1 MEKKIIGVISDTH
14 GLLRPEAIKY
24 LKDVDLIIHAG
35 DVGSE
40 KVLNDLKQIAPVYA
54 VRGNC
59 DQEEWA
65 KKLPR
70 TEIVEV
76 ASNLIYLIH
85 DIQQINIDP
94 KTAGLSIVIY
104 GHSHRPAIDK
114 KEGIYYLNPGSIGP
128 KRFNLPISLAKI
140 IIEDKKINIEIIEL

>member
-14 GLLRPEAIKY
+14 GLLRPETIKY

>member
-76 ASNLIYLIH
+76 VTI
-85 DIQQINIDP
+85 
-94 KTAGLSIVIY
+94 
-104 GHSHRPAIDK
+104 
-114 KEGIYYLNPGSIGP
+114 
-128 KRFNLPISLAKI
+128 
-140 IIEDKKINIEIIEL
+140 

>member
-65 KKLPR
+65 KKLRR

>member
-1 MEKKIIGVISDTH
+1 MEKKTIGVVSDTH
-14 GLLRPEAIKY
+14 GLLRPEVIAY
-24 LKDVDLIIHAG
+24 LNDSNLIIHAG

-40 KVLNDLKQIAPVYA
+40 KVLNDLKKIAPVYA

-65 KKLPR
+65 SKLPI
-70 TEIVEV
+70 TEMIEV
-76 ASNLIYLIH
+76 NNRLIYLIH

-94 KTAGLSIVIY
+94 KATGLSIVIY
-104 GHSHRPAIDK
+104 GHSHRPLIEK
-114 KEGIYYLNPGSIGP
+114 KDDIYYLNPGSIGP

-140 IIEDKKINIEIIEL
+140 IIAEEINIEIIEI